1 MARDTVTK
9 AGFEVNRACF
19 PVAFIFLI
27 FVILCVRGLAIFR
40 RDPEQL
46 IVSGELSRKDGM
58 EERRRHKRFSVDILE
73 ISGKMVLARY
83 VKILDISIGGVSFK
97 ADRRLHIGHE

>member
-1 MARDTVTK
+1 
-9 AGFEVNRACF
+9 
-19 PVAFIFLI
+19 
-27 FVILCVRGLAIFR
+27 
-40 RDPEQL
+40 
-46 IVSGELSRKDGM
+46 M

-97 ADRRLHIGHE
+97 ADRRLHIGHEYTLKILGKGKELSVKGIVMRSLLSESVGDSRRQCCPDLYRWDEIHRRLRRKAA